1 MCHCINVA
9 SWMYRLE
16 EAISLLES
24 IVMIKEECLG
34 TMHPDTE
41 EEKHRLADLLHKTGR
56 ERVQKT
62 NTLKELLFH
71 SVCA

>member
-1 MCHCINVA
+1 
-9 SWMYRLE
+9 MYRLE
-16 EAISLLES
+16 EAIGLLES

-34 TMHPDTE
+34 TMHPDTK
-41 EEKHRLADLLHKTGR
+41 EEKHRLANLLNEIGR

-71 SVCA
+71 SACT